1 MRIVSTAAVAITT
14 VSAVVA
20 LLSLDI
26 IGDGATITVT
36 MSVTMSVT
44 SMSVTSMT
52 IAGSVV
58 DLLSFGVSDFDFIGN
73 GATVAVAVS
82 VTMSVTMTISMVSTM
97 VSVAVVTASGHLLIG
112 HLSHFGLF
120 GHSRS
125 NKNSQN
131 NQEFHLC
138 SRSVDRI
145 VSVEKLVPMYS
156 ALI

>member
-1 MRIVSTAAVAITT
+1 MRIVSTAAVAITA
-14 VSAVVA
+14 VWAVVA

-36 MSVTMSVT
+36 MSVTMSVA

-52 IAGSVV
+52 IVGSVV

-73 GATVAVAVS
+73 GATVAVDVS

-145 VSVEKLVPMYS
+145 VSVEKLVPCT
-156 ALI
+156 LR

>member
-14 VSAVVA
+14 VRAVVA

-36 MSVTMSVT
+36 MSVTMSVA

-52 IAGSVV
+52 IVGSVV

-82 VTMSVTMTISMVSTM
+82 VTMSVTMTISM

-145 VSVEKLVPMYS
+145 VSVEKLVPCT
-156 ALI
+156 LR

>member
-1 MRIVSTAAVAITT
+1 MSIT
-14 VSAVVA
+14 
-20 LLSLDI
+20 
-26 IGDGATITVT
+26 
-36 MSVTMSVT
+36 
-44 SMSVTSMT
+44 MSVTSMT
-52 IAGSVV
+52 IVGSVV

-82 VTMSVTMTISMVSTM
+82 VIMSVTMTISMVSTM
-97 VSVAVVTASGHLLIG
+97 VSVAVVTASGHLLTG

-145 VSVEKLVPMYS
+145 VSVEKLVPCT
-156 ALI
+156 LR

>member
-1 MRIVSTAAVAITT
+1 
-14 VSAVVA
+14 
-20 LLSLDI
+20 
-26 IGDGATITVT
+26 
-36 MSVTMSVT
+36 MSVTMSVA

-52 IAGSVV
+52 VVGSVV

-97 VSVAVVTASGHLLIG
+97 VSVAIVTAGSHLLIG

-125 NKNSQN
+125 DKNSQN
-131 NQEFHLC
+131 NHEFHLC
-138 SRSVDRI
+138 SRFVDRI
-145 VSVEKLVPMYS
+145 VSVEKLVPCT
-156 ALI
+156 LR